1 MRFKTNCFKIKS
13 KKHKYGGT
21 SMKGFVNDRKWIIE
35 KKNDIA
41 IRAMDNKDKTDQFI
55 EKKNEIE
62 EGISRIPTDLP
73 DEIQRQ
79 VDAAI
84 ENIRHDLNEEGEELE
99 QEASEISEDADEVM
113 DTADS
118 ISDDLKEKGN
128 KLKELNGIP
137 ILGNFADAK
146 GEEVLDQADQIIDLR
161 QETQQY
167 QDDLL
172 ASKNRLMNHR

>member
-1 MRFKTNCFKIKS
+1 
-13 KKHKYGGT
+13 
-21 SMKGFVNDRKWIIE
+21 MKGFANDRKWIIE

-55 EKKNEIE
+55 ERKNEFE

-73 DEIQRQ
+73 DEIQQQ

-84 ENIRHDLNEEGEELE
+84 ENVRDNLDAEGEELE
-99 QEASEISEDADEVM
+99 KEASDISKDADEVM
-113 DTADS
+113 DMADS
-118 ISDDLKEKGN
+118 ISDELKEKGN
-128 KLKELNGIP
+128 KLKDLNGIP
-137 ILGNFADAK
+137 ILGSFVDTK

-172 ASKNRLMNHR
+172 ASRNRLLNRR

>member
-1 MRFKTNCFKIKS
+1 M
-13 KKHKYGGT
+13 
-21 SMKGFVNDRKWIIE
+21 
-35 KKNDIA
+35 
-41 IRAMDNKDKTDQFI
+41 
-55 EKKNEIE
+55 
-62 EGISRIPTDLP
+62 
-73 DEIQRQ
+73 
-79 VDAAI
+79 
-84 ENIRHDLNEEGEELE
+84 E

-128 KLKELNGIP
+128 KLKDLNGIP

>member
-1 MRFKTNCFKIKS
+1 M
-13 KKHKYGGT
+13 
-21 SMKGFVNDRKWIIE
+21 
-35 KKNDIA
+35 
-41 IRAMDNKDKTDQFI
+41 
-55 EKKNEIE
+55 
-62 EGISRIPTDLP
+62 
-73 DEIQRQ
+73 
-79 VDAAI
+79 
-84 ENIRHDLNEEGEELE
+84 
-99 QEASEISEDADEVM
+99 SEISEDADEVM

-128 KLKELNGIP
+128 KLKDLNGIP